1 MKLAF
6 VLPCL
11 PLIITQCV
19 STNSNSMSQFVDNQ
33 SINLSGQPI
42 NTKMGA
48 AVKTEQGVF
57 YLRNM
62 TEWGENQYKEVKV
75 SGILKIENIEA
86 NPNEPIKTQ
95 ATGKIYWLEKY
106 KIL

>member
-6 VLPCL
+6 VFPCL
-11 PLIITQCV
+11 PLIAAQC
-19 STNSNSMSQFVDNQ
+19 SSLKSNIMPQLIDNQ
-33 SINLSGQPI
+33 FINLSGQPI

-48 AVKTEQGVF
+48 AIKTEQGIF
-57 YLRNM
+57 YLSNM
-62 TEWGENQYKEVKV
+62 ADWGENQYQEVKV
-75 SGILKIENIEA
+75 SGVLQIETVEN

-95 ATGKIYWLEKY
+95 ATGKIYWLENY